1 MITNYTNRSLCEGR
15 AFRNKSMPVPRVRR
29 AQGSRSWPHLG
40 TLDSESRDQPLK
52 RKQPWC
58 LLKLGGVTQISCHR
72 VLFSASFTRSYGN
85 LIAALSRAVQLG
97 SEYQH
102 HGPDIGNKMNID
114 KIIECL
120 KDTSLKDAQTTDKA
134 FNNLI
139 VLARDS
145 SPQAVFDHPD
155 FQIIIREYLEKHKAE
170 STSQTTISCFR
181 LLSEL
186 SRMSVQRTRVIL
198 QEFDID
204 YITDI
209 ISYSDDNSLMTA
221 YQYLV
226 QTMLNT
232 LAGVQETLN
241 KLKEQ
246 AKLDKE
252 RTLSVGEA
260 ISTKVPK
267 KVDDVRIKENE
278 SLIFEILVRL
288 IKRSSSYII
297 SATARDT
304 LLALVMSNI
313 DYQGLNFGVQ
323 LVDDDCIQNLLDIAS
338 EVEELKSP
346 SSMEISS
353 MTHTL
358 VAACLEKIYSC
369 HDHDQARERFRE
381 KTQEYLSRRLRNPDI
396 DDKVRVA
403 KIFTVLLAGPA
414 EIGNSCVGQT
424 GMIEMILAM
433 ANSDEYSQQKAALD
447 AIIAAAS
454 KKDKCTAIA
463 NLGVKVLN
471 ELRESKNEEIRLR
484 ALVGLSK
491 VSSVGSTDASIRPLS
506 KDANPSFARDC
517 RAIISRPTPEFKL
530 KQYAIEALAY
540 LSFDGD
546 VKEEL
551 VADKQALN
559 SLFEILTLDNN
570 SPVVYSILNI
580 FVNLTNSYD
589 KQEQSEELVAL
600 AKFAQQHVPEEH
612 PMDKPAVLKRRL
624 EQLAMS
630 DLVTKL
636 VLLSNIESKA
646 AKELIARIMNS
657 LVEVEHVR
665 GRLIQQGAVALLM
678 VLAQT
683 EAKNPERSCIIATH
697 ALARLGI
704 TIDPELVYQGQ
715 RLIAVIKPL
724 KRLLKPE
731 CTAIQNF
738 EALLALTNIAQTSEI
753 ARNHILNDNG
763 FSLIEALMFEEHDM
777 IRRAAVQCVVNL
789 IGDPKMVSL
798 YEAENDRVKYLVI
811 LCQEEDV
818 EIIKAA
824 SGALA
829 MLCQVSEKAC
839 ARIFTAKQ
847 WEEILMLLLSN
858 ENMDLVHRAIVIV
871 KCIVSCDDKKL
882 AERIYNSQIFQVLT
896 ALTMPQL
903 DSVPPVIKELA
914 GSIVRPKLMLSS
926 GAVGDRQSEEDDDD
940 S

>member
-1 MITNYTNRSLCEGR
+1 
-15 AFRNKSMPVPRVRR
+15 
-29 AQGSRSWPHLG
+29 
-40 TLDSESRDQPLK
+40 
-52 RKQPWC
+52 
-58 LLKLGGVTQISCHR
+58 
-72 VLFSASFTRSYGN
+72 
-85 LIAALSRAVQLG
+85 
-97 SEYQH
+97 
-102 HGPDIGNKMNID
+102 MNID
-114 KIIECL
+114 KIIDCL
-120 KDTSLKDAQTTDKA
+120 KDTTLKDAETTDKA
-134 FNNLI
+134 FSNLI

-155 FQIIIREYLEKHKAE
+155 CLKIIREYLEKNKTE
-170 STSQTTISCFR
+170 SSSVPHTTLSCFR

-186 SRMSVQRTRVIL
+186 SRMSVGRTRAIL
-198 QEFDID
+198 EEFNID
-204 YITDI
+204 YLTDI
-209 ISYSDDNSLMTA
+209 IAYSNDNSLMTA

-226 QTMLNT
+226 QTILNT

-252 RTLSVGEA
+252 RTLTVGEA
-260 ISTKVPK
+260 ISTKAPK
-267 KVDDVRIKENE
+267 KVDDARIEQNEN
-278 SLIFEILVRL
+278 LIFEILVRL
-288 IKRSSSYII
+288 VKRSSSFII
-297 SATARDT
+297 TAAARDT

-313 DYQGLNFGVQ
+313 DYRGLNFGVQ
-323 LVDDDCIQNLLDIAS
+323 LVDDDCIQSLLDIAS
-338 EVEELKSP
+338 EVEDLKSP

-358 VAACLEKIYSC
+358 VAACLEKMYSC
-369 HDHDQARERFRE
+369 HDHDQAREKFRE
-381 KTQEYLSRRLRNPDI
+381 KTQEYLTRRLRNPDI

-414 EIGNSCVGQT
+414 EIGNSCVGQA

-433 ANSDEYSQQKAALD
+433 ANSDEYAQQKAALD

-463 NLGVKVLN
+463 NLGVKVLSD
-471 ELRESKNEEIRLR
+471 LRESKNEEIRLR

-551 VADKQALN
+551 VADKQALD
-559 SLFEILTLDNN
+559 SLFEILTLDPN

-589 KQEQSEELVAL
+589 KQERSEELVAL

-612 PMDKPAVLKRRL
+612 PMDKPEVLKKRL
-624 EQLAMS
+624 ERLALS
-630 DLVTKL
+630 ELVTKL
-636 VLLSNIESKA
+636 VSLSNIESKA
-646 AKELIARIMNS
+646 AKDLIARVMNA
-657 LVEVEHVR
+657 LAEIEPAR
-665 GRLIQQGAVALLM
+665 GRLIQQGAVPLLM
-678 VLAQT
+678 ALAQT
-683 EAKNPERSCIIATH
+683 DAKNPEKYCIVAAH

-724 KRLLKPE
+724 KCLLRPE

-738 EALLALTNIAQTSEI
+738 EALLALTNIAQTNET
-753 ARNHILNDNG
+753 ARTHILNDNG

-789 IGDPKMVSL
+789 IRDPQVVSL

-811 LCQEEDV
+811 LCQDEDI
-818 EIIKAA
+818 ETIKAA

-858 ENMDLVHRAIVIV
+858 ENMELVHRAVVIV
-871 KCIVSCDDKKL
+871 KCIVCCDDQKL
-882 AERIYNSQIFQVLT
+882 AERIYESQIFQVLT

-903 DSVPPVIKELA
+903 DTVPPVIKELA
-914 GSIVRPKLMLSS
+914 ASIVQPKLMKEKSAKS
-926 GAVGDRQSEEDDDD
+926 DDDD
-940 S
+940 DDD

>member
-1 MITNYTNRSLCEGR
+1 MS
-15 AFRNKSMPVPRVRR
+15 V
-29 AQGSRSWPHLG
+29 
-40 TLDSESRDQPLK
+40 
-52 RKQPWC
+52 
-58 LLKLGGVTQISCHR
+58 
-72 VLFSASFTRSYGN
+72 
-85 LIAALSRAVQLG
+85 
-97 SEYQH
+97 
-102 HGPDIGNKMNID
+102 D

-120 KDTSLKDAQTTDKA
+120 KDTSLKDAETTDKA

-139 VLARDS
+139 VMARDS

-155 FQIIIREYLEKHKAE
+155 CMSIIREYLEKNKTE
-170 STSQTTISCFR
+170 SSSISQTTLSCFR

-186 SRMSVQRTRVIL
+186 SRMNVDRTRAIL
-198 QEFDID
+198 NHFDID

-209 ISYSDDNSLMTA
+209 VAYSNDNSLMTS

-226 QTMLNT
+226 QTILNT

-241 KLKEQ
+241 KLKNQ
-246 AKLDKE
+246 AKLDKD
-252 RTLSVGEA
+252 RTLSVSEA

-267 KVDDVRIKENE
+267 KVDDDRIKANE
-278 SLIFEILVRL
+278 GIIFNILVRL

-304 LLALVMSNI
+304 ILALVMSNI

-323 LVDDDCIQNLLDIAS
+323 LVDEDCIQNLLDIAS
-338 EVEELKSP
+338 EVEELKNA
-346 SSMEISS
+346 SSMEITS

-369 HDHDQARERFRE
+369 HDHDQAREKFRE
-381 KTQEYLSRRLRNPDI
+381 KTQDYLTKRLRNPDI

-414 EIGNSCVGQT
+414 EIGNSCIGQA

-433 ANSDEYSQQKAALD
+433 ANSDEYAQQKAALD
-447 AIIAAAS
+447 TIIAAAS

-463 NLGVKVLN
+463 NMGEKVLN

-506 KDANPSFARDC
+506 REANPNFAREC
-517 RAIISRPTPEFKL
+517 RTIITRPTPEFKL

-559 SLFEILTLDNN
+559 ALFEILTFDTN
-570 SPVVYSILNI
+570 SPVVYSLLNI

-589 KQEQSEELVAL
+589 KQEQSAELVEL

-612 PMDKPAVLKRRL
+612 PMDKPDVVKKRL

-646 AKELIARIMNS
+646 AKELIARIMNA
-657 LVEVEHVR
+657 LAEIEPVR
-665 GRLIQQGAVALLM
+665 GRLIQQGAVTLLM
-678 VLAQT
+678 SLAQSDS
-683 EAKNPERSCIIATH
+683 KHPERSCIIATH

-704 TIDPELVYQGQ
+704 TINPELVYQGQ

-731 CTAIQNF
+731 CTALQNF
-738 EALLALTNIAQTSEI
+738 EALLALTNIAQAGET
-753 ARNHILNDNG
+753 ARSHILNDNG
-763 FSLIEALMFEEHDM
+763 FSLIEALMFEDHDM

-789 IGDPKMVSL
+789 IRDPQVVSL

-811 LCQEEDV
+811 LCQDEDL
-818 EIIKAA
+818 ETIKAA

-839 ARIFTAKQ
+839 EKIFNAKQ
-847 WEEILMLLLSN
+847 WEDILMLLLSN
-858 ENMDLVHRAIVIV
+858 ENMELVHRAVV
-871 KCIVSCDDKKL
+871 LVNCIVSCQNKKL
-882 AERIYNSQIFQVLT
+882 AERIYESKISDVLM

-903 DSVPPVIKELA
+903 EGVPQIIKDLAASVVQA
-914 GSIVRPKLMLSS
+914 KLEANGGPSTN
-926 GAVGDRQSEEDDDD
+926 DD
-940 S
+940 SD